1 MGLLNL
7 FSIKSSPALQV
18 LPSGSL
24 TVDRDAQI
32 LASTVPSSVS
42 DRVLHDISA
51 RVLHLFRQARIA
63 QVPITE
69 LTLNFASLRITARE
83 LRGGAMIF
91 LTPKHTFNV
100 SPIQKE
106 QPL

>member
-7 FSIKSSPALQV
+7 FTGKCNPEVQV

-24 TVDRDAQI
+24 TIDRDAQI
-32 LASTVPSSVS
+32 LASTVSSAVPE
-42 DRVLHDISA
+42 DLLEEIGA
-51 RVLHLFRQARIA
+51 RVLQLFRQARNA

-69 LTLNFASLRITARE
+69 LTLHFGSLRITARE

-91 LTPKHTFNV
+91 LTPKHSFNV

-106 QPL
+106 

>member
-7 FSIKSSPALQV
+7 FTGKCNPEVQV

-24 TVDRDAQI
+24 TIDRDAQI
-32 LASTVPSSVS
+32 LASTVSSAVPE
-42 DRVLHDISA
+42 DLLKEIGA
-51 RVLHLFRQARIA
+51 RVLQLFRQARNA

-69 LTLNFASLRITARE
+69 LTLHFASLRITARE

-91 LTPKHTFNV
+91 LTPKHSFNV

-106 QPL
+106 